1 MFKNKKLFNIK
12 LKQLQEKNKRVDKEN
27 VIKFNSHSTLIHFL
41 KKKYP
46 TFFNII
52 DNTGIQYKQFLSG
65 FFKCIL
71 KNKNEPFLIK
81 ISKKNV
87 CYCDKDY
94 KLFLYNK
101 YTSNNNYLSLLPW
114 DKYNVLY
121 CDKVSKHELKDKYD
135 LITFGETPTE
145 EIRLNKEQFMECLI
159 VLFPKFIKMF
169 PKELL
174 DLNNKLNNIPKSTI
188 SIKHL
193 YNYLIYCGDKLAK
206 INYEKYKLKND
217 EYLKFTK
224 LSNEKIYNFLR
235 VFSYEQLIKILVN

>member
-1 MFKNKKLFNIK
+1 
-12 LKQLQEKNKRVDKEN
+12 
-27 VIKFNSHSTLIHFL
+27 
-41 KKKYP
+41 
-46 TFFNII
+46 
-52 DNTGIQYKQFLSG
+52 
-65 FFKCIL
+65 
-71 KNKNEPFLIK
+71 LIK

-174 DLNNKLNNIPKSTI
+174 DLNNKLNNIQQSTI